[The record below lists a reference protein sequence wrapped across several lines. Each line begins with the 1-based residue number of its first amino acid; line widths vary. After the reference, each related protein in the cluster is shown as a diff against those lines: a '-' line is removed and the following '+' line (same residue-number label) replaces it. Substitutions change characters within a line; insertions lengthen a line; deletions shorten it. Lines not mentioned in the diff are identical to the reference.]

1 MNARPA
7 IHFLTLIAIG
17 TQHLKIGGEV
27 ATACPFSDRC
37 QAAFWALHLSKLL
50 AIHLRWQT
58 RTQGLHDPSFRRSV
72 SFPHL
77 LQYLVD
83 SKEITSLPYG
93 HRLPTTLAIHSPQ
106 LPQASQIELG
116 NVGR

>member
-27 ATACPFSDRC
+27 VF
-37 QAAFWALHLSKLL
+37 
-50 AIHLRWQT
+50 
-58 RTQGLHDPSFRRSV
+58 HDPSFRRSV